1 MIQAVKFLICFPFVS
16 FSLLAIAYYIIPNLI
31 KAYLNAQPTK
41 FLWFTTTCLIFVF
54 LIWFFYDQFSLYDL
68 VQPIKED

>member
-41 FLWFTTTCLIFVF
+41 FLWFTTTCLILCF
-54 LIWFFYDQFSLYDL
+54 LFGSFTISFLL
-68 VQPIKED
+68 HP